1 MTIDISDIYGQVSGG
16 LSKPADG
23 MNGTGDSTG
32 ETFHEIYMY

>member
-1 MTIDISDIYGQVSGG
+1 MFVISDIYGQVLGG

-32 ETFHEIYMY
+32 KTFYEIYID